1 MPRRSGALSHDGFPP
16 PGCHVVATS
25 AYFAGPAACDHGQEL
40 AETREIVRMLRMPQP
55 FQGCD
60 TLTIRVVPD
69 SREAQESWAQTEG
82 RRWWLQR
89 LSLDGQRH
97 AEGSGRRTDED
108 DLMPLCATM
117 ACNTSRNSTASAEM
131 ARRPLAKLTWSW
143 PPSGLNPLSFPS
155 HSEPRAARSRAP
167 VTRPGSL
174 LVHVLDERL
183 DRSAMPALA
192 VWAVRP
198 VW

>member
-97 AEGSGRRTDED
+97 ADGSGRRTDED
-108 DLMPLCATM
+108 DLNATV
-117 ACNTSRNSTASAEM
+117 RND
-131 ARRPLAKLTWSW
+131 
-143 PPSGLNPLSFPS
+143 GLQHLSK
-155 HSEPRAARSRAP
+155 
-167 VTRPGSL
+167 
-174 LVHVLDERL
+174 L
-183 DRSAMPALA
+183 DRLGGDGQETPCKAHVELATLRLEPSFISIALRAESGEEQSARDEAWQSSGP
-192 VWAVRP
+192 RP
-198 VW
+198 R